1 MSGRERPV
9 SQARVQP
16 SGRCALGVLLLA
28 ALCGWSGAVWAQ
40 TDEIQVYDAE
50 ITAPGHFNLT
60 WHNNF
65 TPSGRTEPAFA
76 GGIVPDHALNGVP
89 EWAYGVTP
97 WFEAG
102 LYLPIYTLTRD
113 GELLFDGAKLRALF
127 VVPHAHDRTFFYG
140 INFELSYN
148 TPHWDPSRFAG
159 EMRTIVGVHLGRF
172 DVILNPIVDTDFNGV
187 GNLEFVP
194 AVRVAWNPG
203 RKFAYALEE
212 YADFGPL
219 QHFKPS
225 DQQSHTLFAVID
237 YGSSSHGVE
246 FGVGRGLTPASDT
259 WVLKLMFMQDL

>member
-1 MSGRERPV
+1 MSGRERPMCP
-9 SQARVQP
+9 SRAPLSGPRVR
-16 SGRCALGVLLLA
+16 GALLLA
-28 ALCGWSGAVWAQ
+28 VLCGWSAPAWAQ

-60 WHNNF
+60 WHNTF

-127 VVPHAHDRTFFYG
+127 VVPDAHDRTFFYG

-159 EMRTIVGVHLGRF
+159 EIRGIVGVHLGRF
-172 DVILNPIVDTDFNGV
+172 DLIVNPIVDTDFNGL

-194 AVRVAWNPG
+194 AVRAAWNSG
-203 RKFAYALEE
+203 GKLAIALEE
-212 YADFGPL
+212 YADFGAL
-219 QHFKPS
+219 KHFKSS
-225 DQQSHTLFAVID
+225 DEQSHTLFAVID
-237 YGSSSHGVE
+237 YGSSSHGLE
-246 FGVGRGLTPASDT
+246 FGVGRGLTPASDN
-259 WVLKLMFMQDL
+259 WVLKLMVMQDF